1 MEENL
6 SYIFRGENESMYSK
20 NEGKLIPKGSYFVLP
35 TKFGMR
41 QFGTFKFG
49 KSDRESERISL
60 INHQEGSNTSG
71 VSFTPNF
78 ERAKFY
84 ALGNGKYDSG
94 YIFVVDSN
102 LLHKNKV
109 TPFRIKDKAISYDI
123 EVKIPEDEEIIL
135 VSFDDK
141 ELSSNIIVEI
151 LKVNS
156 YE

>member
-1 MEENL
+1 MEENK
-6 SYIFRGENESMYSK
+6 SYIYRGENESMYFK

-35 TKFGMR
+35 IKFGTR
-41 QFGTFKFG
+41 KFGTFKFG

-84 ALGNGKYDSG
+84 ALGNGKYKSG

-102 LLHKNKV
+102 MLQNNKV
-109 TPFRIKDKAISYDI
+109 TPFRIKDKAITYDFK
-123 EVKIPEDEEIIL
+123 VKIPEDEEIIL
-135 VSFDDK
+135 VSFNDK
-141 ELSSNIIVEI
+141 ELYSDIIVKI
-151 LKVNS
+151 IKVNS
-156 YE
+156 F